1 MRGLKVNRVIG
12 KGDSQK
18 INSKGGLTPPTE
30 SRILITQ
37 LKSAKCTEASYGR
50 KGKPNQSV
58 QSQKVEGWAMQTLLQ
73 SVTIRD
79 LTRTNREHRCKNTTV
94 AKMPQTPHQWKMTP
108 HQWKMRVTPAVEIK
122 TLPVEIILDPTVG
135 ILYGDS

>member
-1 MRGLKVNRVIG
+1 
-12 KGDSQK
+12 
-18 INSKGGLTPPTE
+18 
-30 SRILITQ
+30 
-37 LKSAKCTEASYGR
+37 
-50 KGKPNQSV
+50 
-58 QSQKVEGWAMQTLLQ
+58 MQTLLQ

-79 LTRTNREHRCKNTTV
+79 LTRTNREHRCKNVTV
-94 AKMPQTPHQWKMTP
+94 AKMPQTP